1 MAVYFC
7 SDEILFRR
15 ISWTKLVNSQSC
27 YTKNTQQFC
36 HITGSYKKY
45 WACHVLNSTRPLQ
58 KGSHWQTLTRDTNLH
73 DTFLVYFKMAKYY
86 NQTYGKS
93 FGASMKISL
102 ILHFLKL
109 QRNCKL
115 TNFIK
120 YTKVLLMYY
129 TAVRQRTSTHF
140 KTRCKLS
147 STIRQ

>member
-7 SDEILFRR
+7 SDGIVFRR

-58 KGSHWQTLTRDTNLH
+58 KQGSHLQTLTWDTNLH
-73 DTFLVYFKMAKYY
+73 DTFLVYFKMAKLIKKTTLYKYY
-86 NQTYGKS
+86 NQMCGKS
-93 FGASMKISL
+93 FGASMKISF
-102 ILHFLKL
+102 ILHYLKL

-115 TNFIK
+115 TNFLK
-120 YTKVLLMYY
+120 STKVLLMYY
-129 TAVRQRTSTHF
+129 CS
-140 KTRCKLS
+140 
-147 STIRQ
+147 

>member
-58 KGSHWQTLTRDTNLH
+58 KGSHLQTLTRDTNLH
-73 DTFLVYFKMAKYY
+73 DTVLVYFKMAKLFKNRALYKYY
-86 NQTYGKS
+86 NQPYGKS
-93 FGASMKISL
+93 FGASMKISFL
-102 ILHFLKL
+102 LHFFKL
-109 QRNCKL
+109 QRNSKL
-115 TNFIK
+115 TYFKK
-120 YTKVLLMYY
+120 Y
-129 TAVRQRTSTHF
+129 
-140 KTRCKLS
+140 
-147 STIRQ
+147 